1 VAGDV
6 KQVQLVALKA
16 WKFTYRKIYST
27 KSIERYVSSYYS
39 DQRFKERLPRV
50 RKGFDWFFVAL
61 DGKRVIGYS
70 HIGRGR
76 IGWELLRIYL
86 LPQYIGKGIGKKLLQ
101 LGEAFLKR
109 KKARTYF
116 VTSHKRN
123 RLGIEFYLRN
133 GFKITSKMV
142 EGRSSLCFEKR
153 LQT

>member
-1 VAGDV
+1 M
-6 KQVQLVALKA
+6 KQVQSVALRA
-16 WKFTYRKIYST
+16 WTFTYRKIYST

-39 DQRFKERLPRV
+39 DQRFKERVLPRV

-61 DGKRVIGYS
+61 DEKRVVGYS

-86 LPQYIGKGIGKKLLQ
+86 LPQYIGKGVGKKLLQ
-101 LGEAFLKR
+101 LGETFLKC

-133 GFKITSKMV
+133 GFTITSKMV
-142 EGRSSLCFEKR
+142 DGRASLCFEKR
-153 LQT
+153 LL